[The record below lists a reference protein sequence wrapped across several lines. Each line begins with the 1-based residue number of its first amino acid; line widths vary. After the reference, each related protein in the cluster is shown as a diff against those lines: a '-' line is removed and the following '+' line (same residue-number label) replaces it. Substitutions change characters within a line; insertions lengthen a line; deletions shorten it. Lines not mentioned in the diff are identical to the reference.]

1 MRHVALKCSLQGL
14 LNVFQREATL
24 SCRPGTILYNCVQL
38 TLCTVYGI
46 FMFNFLLEVYDMKEI
61 GEGGKNRKVGRVVLN
76 IEFITIESVS

>member
-24 SCRPGTILYNCVQL
+24 SGRPGTILYNCVQL
-38 TLCTVYGI
+38 TLCII

-61 GEGGKNRKVGRVVLN
+61 GEEGGG
-76 IEFITIESVS
+76 